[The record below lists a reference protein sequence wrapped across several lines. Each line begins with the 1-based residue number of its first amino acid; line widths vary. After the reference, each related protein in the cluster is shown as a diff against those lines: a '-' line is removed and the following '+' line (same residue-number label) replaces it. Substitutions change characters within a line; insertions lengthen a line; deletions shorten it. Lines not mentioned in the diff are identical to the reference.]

1 METIIQL
8 HAGDSL
14 IIVDMQNDFLPGG
27 SLAVSD
33 GDKVIAPL
41 NRAIYLFSEKGL
53 PIFATREW
61 HPPNHISFKG
71 QGGLWPPHCVQH
83 TRGASFAGALDL
95 PCSGHI
101 ISKAMSADQDAYSGF
116 DGTNLHL
123 QLRSMRITR
132 LFIGGL
138 ATDYCVKATVLDA
151 RKLGYSVYVLNDCIR
166 AVNMNPDDDKKALA
180 EMQAAGAVHIQVE
193 HITKG

>member
-1 METIIQL
+1 MKTIIQL

-27 SLAVSD
+27 SLAVPD

-41 NRAIYLFSEKGL
+41 NRAIFLFGEKGL
-53 PIFATREW
+53 PIFATRDW
-61 HPPNHISFKG
+61 HPPNHISFKE

-83 TRGASFAGALDL
+83 TRGVSFASALDP

-132 LFIGGL
+132 LFIGGV

-193 HITKG
+193 QITKG

>member
-27 SLAVSD
+27 SLAVPD

-41 NRAIYLFSEKGL
+41 NRAIFLFGEKGL
-53 PIFATREW
+53 PIFATRDW
-61 HPPNHISFKG
+61 HPPNHISFKE

-83 TRGASFAGALDL
+83 TRGASFASALDL
-95 PCSGHI
+95 PCLGHI

-116 DGTNLHL
+116 GGTNLHF

-132 LFIGGL
+132 LFIGGV
-138 ATDYCVKATVLDA
+138 ATDYCVKATVFDA

-193 HITKG
+193 QITKG